1 MVSKKNLFKKFG
13 TNGETILG
21 SVALIVLIYAIY
33 KYSNTKNTTISNM
46 NAIDTLTNTAKS
58 AVETTGDI
66 AGGAVSAAG
75 NVVGGVAKATGNI
88 IGAGG
93 EMIGAASTV
102 TGNTISDIGNFNGS
116 PSEQVS
122 SLLPN
127 TGNNNHMSMID
138 ATFSQGVRELYKQQA
153 PMRNSNL
160 QLREDP
166 VIPTNNNHG
175 CLWNQSTI
183 ESTSRRPQILTND

>member
-1 MVSKKNLFKKFG
+1 MVSKKNFLKNFG
-13 TNGETILG
+13 TNAESILG

-33 KYSNTKNTTISNM
+33 KYSNTKNSTLSGM
-46 NAIDTLTNTAKS
+46 NVIDTAQSVVKTSGNIAGS
-58 AVETTGDI
+58 AIETTGNLI
-66 AGGAVSAAG
+66 GSTAQ
-75 NVVGGVAKATGNI
+75 ATGNI

-93 EMIGAASTV
+93 YIVDNAASV
-102 TGNTISDIGNFNGS
+102 TANTISDVGSLNNS
-116 PSEQVS
+116 PSDQVS

-127 TGNNNHMSMID
+127 NSNNNSMSMVD

-160 QLREDP
+160 QLRDDP
-166 VIPTNNNHG
+166 IIPPNSNSG

-183 ESTSRRPQILTND
+183 ESSSRRPQILKND